1 MLYKWIYILLYKKK
15 RGPLRNFTGLKD
27 QFGRIK
33 ITSKHDT
40 KKMKAVILEVRSQ
53 EGKLSRPRQ
62 R

>member
-1 MLYKWIYILLYKKK
+1 MLYKKK

-53 EGKLSRPRQ
+53 VGKLSRPGQ